1 MKLFCKAL
9 ARYTSIWRISQFFYK
24 IKRHTNKPY
33 SAFSTYCYYYVNYSL
48 LPRLKLAKFRLT
60 NFSIRFPRI
69 RGIKQFCSIRTITLM
84 PIRLTLLCLT
94 LFESCRKEP
103 CPEEKEFPSFALS
116 VTVWIRIIQQ
126 AVKALRLSNFVLHF
140 RALFSH
146 RIAPCRLY
154 YDFSDTL
161 YLSSP

>member
-1 MKLFCKAL
+1 MKVFCKVL
-9 ARYTSIWRISQFFYK
+9 AHYTSIWWIPEFFYK
-24 IKRHTNKPY
+24 MKRHTKKPY
-33 SAFSTYCYYYVNYSL
+33 SEFLIYCYYYVNYSL

-69 RGIKQFCSIRTITLM
+69 RGINQFCSIRTITLI

-94 LFESCRKEP
+94 LFESCRKES
-103 CPEEKEFPSFALS
+103 CLEGKEFPSFALS
-116 VTVWIRIIQQ
+116 VIVWIRIIQ

-140 RALFSH
+140 RALFSR
-146 RIAPCRLY
+146 RIAPCQLY
-154 YDFSDTL
+154 YDFWDTL